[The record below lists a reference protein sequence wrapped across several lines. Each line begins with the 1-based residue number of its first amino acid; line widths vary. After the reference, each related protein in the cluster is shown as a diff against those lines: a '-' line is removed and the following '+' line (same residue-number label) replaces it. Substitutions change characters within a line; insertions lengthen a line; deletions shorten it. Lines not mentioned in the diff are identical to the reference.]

1 MLMLHYL
8 DFNISIALKLIYII
22 VNIAKDRKCLLKLI
36 NTFEIELLNGRLLGS
51 ERPFLQIALVS
62 FILLYQVV

>member
-1 MLMLHYL
+1 MLHYL